1 MKCPENKIFD
11 DYFSGLLPFK
21 KRAEF
26 SEHVESCPDCKAIF
40 EAEDALD
47 GLLRTQHT
55 EKAPAELQRRVMEQI
70 AQMESAKGLPDWFMA
85 LAFGL
90 VVSLVGLMVGKL
102 GKPILD
108 LISREASNINF
119 TPFNAEFL
127 NSITQ
132 SELYL
137 RITGSSQILLLNF
150 LVAGIVA
157 CWGLWQMVKALRN

>member
-1 MKCPENKIFD
+1 MKCPDNKIFD
-11 DYFSGLLPFK
+11 DYFSGLLPTP
-21 KRAEF
+21 KRTEF
-26 SEHVESCPDCKAIF
+26 SEHVESCPECKAIF

-47 GLLRTQHT
+47 RLLREQQV

-90 VVSLVGLMVGKL
+90 VVSFVGLMVGKL

-108 LISREASNINF
+108 LFSREVSNINF
-119 TPFNAEFL
+119 SLFNFEFL

-137 RITGSSQILLLNF
+137 RITGGSQILLLNF
-150 LVAGIVA
+150 LVAGIIA